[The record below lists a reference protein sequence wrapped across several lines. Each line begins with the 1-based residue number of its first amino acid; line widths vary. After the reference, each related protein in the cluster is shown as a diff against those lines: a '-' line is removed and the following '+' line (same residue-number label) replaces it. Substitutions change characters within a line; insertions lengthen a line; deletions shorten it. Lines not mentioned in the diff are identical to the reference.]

1 MTHMDAGRLTNVL
14 TDPRLAVRA
23 LVKRS
28 PNAPFER
35 RLEWD
40 ALDRPHYA
48 YCTYHAARLAKALG
62 LDAVS
67 VVELGVA
74 GGNGLVL
81 LEHLAATVAEVVGI
95 RIETFGF
102 DAGTGMPAP
111 SDYRDLAYV
120 WRPGLFAMD
129 EDALRRRLR
138 SARLVIGDVASTIPA
153 FVDEGGYPPIG
164 FVAFDLDYWSSTV
177 AAMRLLDGP
186 AELRLPRVFCYFDDI
201 IGDDWEIHCPY
212 VGELL
217 AIEEFNA
224 SHDHIKVS
232 PINGLRHKR
241 RIPAAWNDQIY
252 VAHDF
257 AHAQYN
263 TNVHPAGWDLRLRE
277 RR

>member
-1 MTHMDAGRLTNVL
+1 MATGRITNML

-23 LVKRS
+23 MVRRS
-28 PNAPFER
+28 PNASFER

-40 ALDRPHYA
+40 AMGRPHYA

-62 LDAVS
+62 LDAIS

-81 LEHLAATVAEVVGI
+81 LEELAAEIADVVGI
-95 RIETFGF
+95 RIETVGF
-102 DAGTGMPAP
+102 DAGSGMPAP
-111 SDYRDLAYV
+111 TDYRDLAYV
-120 WRPGLFAMD
+120 WTPGLFAMD

-138 SARLVIGDVASTIPA
+138 SARLVIGDVATTIPK

-186 AELRLPRVFCYFDDI
+186 SELRLPRVFCYMDDI

-217 AIEEFNA
+217 AIEDFNA
-224 SHDHIKVS
+224 SHEHIKVS
-232 PINGLRHKR
+232 AVNGLRHKR
-241 RIPAAWNDQIY
+241 RIPADWNDQIY

-257 AHAQYN
+257 AHPGYN
-263 TNVHPAGWDLRLRE
+263 ATVHPADWDLRLHD
-277 RR
+277 